1 MDDIIIALNNVSKN
15 FGRRIILEHINLT
28 IKKGESIALL
38 GHNGTGKST
47 LLRMICSL
55 TNITSGNIKYTA
67 RLKFNYV
74 PEHFPKIDLT
84 AREFIGYM
92 GLIEGMSEKMI
103 NDRSRELFHEFFMD
117 EMIDVPIK
125 HLSKGTIQKVAVIQ
139 ALLQT
144 PDVLLLDEPLS
155 GQDSQSQMA
164 FINLSKELTNQGVTV
179 VMSCHER
186 YLVKQLSHSAYE
198 IIDKNLMPVNLTGL
212 KEIDYDIMVFD
223 ANRDK
228 NIDSSIMAGIE
239 QLNNFENRLE
249 LIVRRNKSDEVLKQM
264 LKDDFKLRSMG
275 AKEE

>member
-1 MDDIIIALNNVSKN
+1 MDDVIIALNNVSKN

-38 GHNGTGKST
+38 GHNGSGKST
-47 LLRMICSL
+47 LLRMICGL
-55 TNITSGNIKYTA
+55 TNMTSGNIEYTA

-92 GLIEGMSEKMI
+92 GLIEGMPEKMV

-117 EMIDVPIK
+117 EMMDVPIK

-186 YLVKQLSHSAYE
+186 YLVKQLSHTAYE

-212 KEIDYDIMVFD
+212 KEIDYDFMVFD

-239 QLNNFENRLE
+239 QLNDFENRLE
-249 LIVRRNKSDEVLKQM
+249 LIVRKNMSAEVLKQM